1 LLPFDSI
8 RNGTGSPGVPQIQ
21 VRHAGKGGQM
31 DWARGVS
38 TATLKNITG
47 VVVLTALFYAPFG
60 FSVALTFIV
69 SGLGLIALTLSGPK
83 SPLPLE
89 GVPFV
94 VFAGFAVMSTLWS
107 NVPAVTL
114 WSSLELF
121 ATMLIAIWV
130 PVALR
135 PRVILLTLFLCA
147 SVMALQCMPDFLL
160 SISTG
165 RPMRGIFASKNA
177 NASEAEIWGF
187 ISSYILLD
195 KEFRFLARILAGV
208 SVIVA
213 LVFIYASH
221 AMGSTV
227 SIGLFFAL
235 IGLGLGYR
243 SVPPR
248 LRLTALVA
256 VAPILIAAV
265 ALLPDL
271 KAGWTE
277 FQTSVLQKDSTLTGR
292 TAIWDTAERVSQEY
306 PWLGVGFGAFW
317 IPGNPY
323 AEGIWQSFGIT
334 GRSGFNFHNVFV
346 EYRVALGF
354 VGMVSIALLYV
365 YVGAVAI
372 YNFLRRPSV
381 FTIFVFSCLTC
392 LYIHSF
398 SEDGIGSAFNTETVF
413 WICIPRMLQV
423 AHRRPLQASRRPLL
437 SGDVADGRQAGN
449 ALGAETSA
457 RLS

>member
-1 LLPFDSI
+1 
-8 RNGTGSPGVPQIQ
+8 
-21 VRHAGKGGQM
+21 M

-60 FSVALTFIV
+60 FSVALTFIA

-147 SVMALQCMPDFLL
+147 SVMAVGCLPDL
-160 SISTG
+160 IAAASTG
-165 RPMRGIFASKNA
+165 RPMVGTFASKNA
-177 NASEAEIWGF
+177 NASEAEFWGF
-187 ISSYILLD
+187 IGSYILLD
-195 KEFRFLARILAGV
+195 RGFPRIQRAFAGL

-213 LVFIYASH
+213 LIFIYYSR
-221 AMGSTV
+221 AMGSAV
-227 SIGLFFAL
+227 SMGLFLVL
-235 IGLGLGYR
+235 IATGLAYR
-243 SVPPR
+243 SIPQR
-248 LRLTALVA
+248 MRLTAVFA
-256 VAPILIAAV
+256 VMPILLGLV
-265 ALLPDL
+265 VLLPEL
-271 KAGWTE
+271 SAGWKD
-277 FQTSVLQKDSTLTGR
+277 FQMTVLQKDSTLTGR
-292 TAIWDTAERVSQEY
+292 TAIWDTADRVSQEY

-354 VGMVSIALLYV
+354 IGMVGIALLYV

-372 YNFLRRPSV
+372 YNVLRRPSV

-398 SEDGIGSAFNTETVF
+398 SEDGIGSAFNTQTVF

-423 AHRRPLQASRRPLL
+423 ARRRPLQASRRPLL
-437 SGDVADGRQAGN
+437 SGDVADGGQAGGMRGTGDGGSGPLW
-449 ALGAETSA
+449 AGCLDRGLGRA
-457 RLS
+457 